1 MKLLTALENG
11 PFPGPSWDLSDP
23 LGEVV
28 YKIQT
33 TI

>member
-28 YKIQT
+28 YKI
-33 TI
+33 